1 MRAIL
6 FSLLAAATI
15 AVAAPA
21 SVSPASA
28 QLRIETP
35 VGGVRVGTS
44 ERRYRDHDRR
54 GYRHSDRRGYG
65 AYGYS
70 RGRGGDNCSV
80 TIVRR
85 SDGSTTR
92 IRRCR

>member
-1 MRAIL
+1 MRAL
-6 FSLLAAATI
+6 LLASML
-15 AVAAPA
+15 AVAGLAFATPV

-28 QLRIETP
+28 QLRVETP
-35 VGGVRVGTS
+35 VGDVRVGS
-44 ERRYRDHDRR
+44 DRRRYREYDRR
-54 GYRHSDRRGYG
+54 RYRYG
-65 AYGYS
+65 VRS
-70 RGRGGDNCSV
+70 RGDRCST

>member
-1 MRAIL
+1 MRAML
-6 FSLLAAATI
+6 LGLLAIAGTAILATP
-15 AVAAPA
+15 V

-28 QLRIETP
+28 QVVIDTP
-35 VGGVRVGTS
+35 AGGVRVGP
-44 ERRYRDHDRR
+44 RRDRHRDYDRR
-54 GYRHSDRRGYG
+54 RRSSDRVIVR
-65 AYGYS
+65 S
-70 RGRGGDNCSV
+70 RGGERCTT

>member
-1 MRAIL
+1 MRAL
-6 FSLLAAATI
+6 LLAGLLAISGFAFITP
-15 AVAAPA
+15 V

-28 QLRIETP
+28 QLRVETP
-35 VGGVRVGTS
+35 VGDVRVGS
-44 ERRYRDHDRR
+44 DRRRYREYDRR
-54 GYRHSDRRGYG
+54 RYRYG
-65 AYGYS
+65 VRS
-70 RGRGGDNCSV
+70 RGERCTT